1 MLCKKL
7 RIFSGRDLFVLVPG
21 DVFCKYGERRR
32 TTDNQVIN
40 TRDWYEFKFHFEK
53 KKCVCVEEGGCSVMQ
68 IHKTFIFE
76 SSPSLSFRP
85 AHLAA
90 PPRPS
95 PASRWRARAEPNAR
109 QCSCASAAQ
118 RFLPSARNAGN
129 AHRGEV
135 IGLGCAVPPSLDNME
150 HIVSGLCPARR

>member
-1 MLCKKL
+1 M
-7 RIFSGRDLFVLVPG
+7 LVPG

-90 PPRPS
+90 PPL
-95 PASRWRARAEPNAR
+95 SRLPV
-109 QCSCASAAQ
+109 ASA
-118 RFLPSARNAGN
+118 
-129 AHRGEV
+129 
-135 IGLGCAVPPSLDNME
+135 
-150 HIVSGLCPARR
+150 RRTERAPVQLRIRRTAFSPLRA